1 MQYNFQY
8 NKAKVLQALRL
19 HFVSRPE
26 VKILAYAVNIFAI
39 VAAVM
44 YGLHKIRPQA
54 FLLCSALW
62 IVLVLIFWFLMP
74 NIIYRKSARTFKDRF
89 EATFNQQGIT
99 LENEQGY
106 VHWDWERF
114 SNYFESSHFFHVYF
128 NARSFFLFPKEQMS
142 NEFIGEVRLLLK
154 EHIRNGKY

>member
-1 MQYNFQY
+1 MQYDFQY
-8 NKAKVLQALRL
+8 SKPKVLQALRL

-26 VKILAYAVNIFAI
+26 VKILAYAINIFAI

-62 IVLVLIFWFLMP
+62 IILVLLFWFFMP
-74 NIIYRKSARTFKDRF
+74 TIIYRKAQRTFSDRF
-89 EATFNQQGIT
+89 TATFNLQGIT
-99 LENEQGY
+99 LENQQGY

-128 NARSFFLFPKEQMS
+128 NPRSFFLFPKEQMNS
-142 NEFIGEVRLLLK
+142 ELIGEIRVLLK
-154 EHIRNGKY
+154 DNVRNAKY

>member
-1 MQYNFQY
+1 MQYDFQY
-8 NKAKVLQALRL
+8 DKAKVLQALRM

-62 IVLVLIFWFLMP
+62 IVLVVIFWFIMP
-74 NIIYRKSARTFKDRF
+74 NIIYRKAKTTFTDRF
-89 EATFNQQGIT
+89 TGTFNGLGIT
-99 LENEQGY
+99 LENRQGY

-128 NARSFFLFPKEQMS
+128 NARSFFLFPKEQMN
-142 NEFIGEVRLLLK
+142 NELIGEVRVLLK
-154 EHIRNGKY
+154 DHVRMGKY